1 MAHFA
6 KVEEGLVTEVI
17 VVDNSDITDG
27 NGDEQ
32 ESLGI
37 NFINNT
43 LNQSGTWKQT
53 SYNTFGNAH
62 ENSGTPLRG
71 NYAGIGYTYDSAN
84 DVFYGPD
91 PSTEAQ
97 SYTLN
102 TSTWL
107 WEKD

>member
-1 MAHFA
+1 VAHFA
-6 KVEEGLVTEVI
+6 KIEEGLVTQVI

-37 NFINNT
+37 DFINNT
-43 LNQSGTWKQT
+43 LGLSGDWKQT

-62 ENSGTPLRG
+62 DNGGTPLRG
-71 NYAGIGYTYDSAN
+71 NYASVGFTYDSSN
-84 DVFYGPD
+84 NVFYEPD
-91 PSTEAQ
+91 PSTESQ